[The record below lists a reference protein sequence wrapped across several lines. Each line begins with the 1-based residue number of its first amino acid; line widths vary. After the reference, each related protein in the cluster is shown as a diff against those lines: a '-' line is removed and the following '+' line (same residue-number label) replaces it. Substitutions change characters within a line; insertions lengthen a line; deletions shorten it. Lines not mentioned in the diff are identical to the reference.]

1 MNGKTYSTRAKRK
14 KRAPHTHNDPGN
26 YFSLTRIKRG
36 RERPFVPWL
45 HIIVEFIVTIID
57 FYFLFSIVV
66 HNVHVVMRNG
76 TFKSRSSEVFT
87 KIYSYW
93 IHARYS
99 KVDNP

>member
-1 MNGKTYSTRAKRK
+1 MEKLTQPEQKEKSELHT
-14 KRAPHTHNDPGN
+14 HTHNDPGN

-57 FYFLFSIVV
+57 FYFLFSIV

-76 TFKSRSSEVFT
+76 TFKSRSSELFT
-87 KIYSYW
+87 KIYSFW